1 MKANMQQIFA
11 NMESGAV
18 GSFNILNLNMALAV
32 VESAEALQLPA
43 IIGVASRHFDAIN
56 TPVLAA
62 SLVKAVESAKMPIA
76 LHLDHASP
84 DQINMIMNALD
95 LGFSSI
101 MIDDSSL
108 PFAENISITSQVVES
123 TKAYGA
129 SVEGELGGIAG
140 EEGVA
145 DSGTDTPD
153 AMPYTDATEAKR
165 FVDETGVDALAI
177 AIGTA
182 HGIYAAQP
190 QISFDTIEA
199 CTKAMGA
206 PLVMHGAT
214 GVGDADMQRAVRG
227 GIRKINFFSGLL
239 KGGMDEVR
247 SRTRI
252 EENDFLA
259 FNQSLHDRWCTIISD
274 QMKLY
279 ALRGDEAKT
288 AMA

>member
-1 MKANMQQIFA
+1 MKANMQQIFS
-11 NMESGAV
+11 NLDTGSV
-18 GSFNILNLNMALAV
+18 GSFNVLDLNIALAV

-62 SLVKAVESAKMPIA
+62 SLVKAAEAARVPIA
-76 LHLDHASP
+76 LHLDHAGP
-84 DQINMIMNALD
+84 DQINMIERALD

-101 MIDDSSL
+101 MIDGSTL
-108 PFAENISITSQVVES
+108 PFAENVSITHQVVQAAQ
-123 TKAYGA
+123 AYAA

-153 AMPYTDATEAKR
+153 AMPYTDASEAKR

-177 AIGTA
+177 AVGTA

-199 CTKAMGA
+199 CAAATSA

-247 SRTRI
+247 SRAHM
-252 EENDFLA
+252 EGNDFLA
-259 FNQSLHDRWCTIISD
+259 FNQALRDRWGAIISD

-279 ALRGDEAKT
+279 ALMDGAAKT
-288 AMA
+288 AVA

>member
-1 MKANMQQIFA
+1 MKANMKQIFA
-11 NMESGAV
+11 NLESGAV
-18 GSFNILNLNMALAV
+18 GSFNVLDLNMALAV

-56 TPVLAA
+56 TSVLAA
-62 SLVKAVESAKMPIA
+62 SLVKAIESAKVPIA
-76 LHLDHASP
+76 LHLDHAGP
-84 DQINMIMNALD
+84 DQINMIMHALD
-95 LGFSSI
+95 LGFNSI
-101 MIDDSSL
+101 MIDGSPL
-108 PFAENISITSQVVES
+108 PFTENVSITSQVVQAAK
-123 TKAYGA
+123 TYGA

-153 AMPYTDATEAKR
+153 AMPYTDATDAKH

-177 AIGTA
+177 AVGTA

-199 CTKAMGA
+199 CAAATDI

-214 GVGDADMQRAVRG
+214 GVSNADMQRAVRG

-247 SRTRI
+247 SRAHI

-259 FNQSLHDRWCTIISD
+259 FNQALRDRWCTIISD

-279 ALRGDEAKT
+279 ALKGSEEKT
-288 AMA
+288 AAA

>member
-11 NMESGAV
+11 NLESGAV
-18 GSFNILNLNMALAV
+18 GSFNVLDLNMAQAV
-32 VESAEALQLPA
+32 VESAEALELPT

-62 SLVKAVESAKMPIA
+62 SLINAIESAKAPIA
-76 LHLDHASP
+76 LHLDHAGP
-84 DQINMIMNALD
+84 DQMNMIKQALD
-95 LGFSSI
+95 LGFNSI
-101 MIDDSSL
+101 MIDGSPL
-108 PFAENISITSQVVES
+108 PFTENVSITRQVVQS
-123 TKAYGA
+123 AQGYGV

-153 AMPYTDATEAKR
+153 AMPYTDANDAKR
-165 FVDETGVDALAI
+165 FVEETGVDALAI
-177 AIGTA
+177 AVGTA

-190 QISFDTIEA
+190 QISFDTITSCA
-199 CTKAMGA
+199 AATGM

-214 GVGDADMQRAVRG
+214 GVGDTDMQRAVRG

-247 SRTRI
+247 SRANS
-252 EENDFLA
+252 EGNDFLA
-259 FNQSLHDRWCTIISD
+259 FSQALRDRWRAIISA
-274 QMKLY
+274 QMRLY
-279 ALRGDEAKT
+279 ALKDSETKT
-288 AMA
+288 VAA